1 MYPDV
6 PFVDRKEETSHLQ
19 QVLCH
24 PENRMHVICGRTGVG
39 KSKLATQF
47 VHDCKNKGHPVLHYK
62 MKNPRNEKVFLQRL
76 LAEWFEEHPESTVAK
91 IREYLLSPDAV
102 GDLLS
107 IIRQVVPDPSSGL
120 AIESLQK
127 AITSVG
133 GAEVDFPDPV
143 QLVVDVMKNSGTCDS
158 PAVVV
163 VDQYDADVQGRET
176 GMEAT
181 FRDISSSLDDSVIW
195 YLTSNNEIR
204 GDGIDCF
211 QLEPFDQKIALNPG
225 ATYSSDRGV
234 NEDNSEFSEHNFEA
248 TRELVEEANLE
259 YEDSD
264 LIDLHD
270 RTNGVPLL
278 IASIC
283 SEPDTM
289 SLRKE
294 LNDKPTSYLKFKND
308 IRSDFVRDLSDQER
322 QLLTKTSIMPI
333 LTRDVCSKQ
342 TGIGEM
348 RIMQLLDDLC
358 KDGKLM
364 QVQTEY
370 PNGHSYRC
378 HDFYREF
385 LIKCASLN
393 ERELR
398 QEAAVNCL
406 RLAFEY
412 YTTEP
417 RAERNSLTDIQLNR
431 FNYQVFY
438 ISQNK
443 PFSEIGKIVT
453 SGVDHSET
461 DILEFLSS
469 YHEVES
475 RDYDLGEYLRHVV

>member
-1 MYPDV
+1 
-6 PFVDRKEETSHLQ
+6 
-19 QVLCH
+19 
-24 PENRMHVICGRTGVG
+24 
-39 KSKLATQF
+39 
-47 VHDCKNKGHPVLHYK
+47 
-62 MKNPRNEKVFLQRL
+62 
-76 LAEWFEEHPESTVAK
+76 
-91 IREYLLSPDAV
+91 
-102 GDLLS
+102 
-107 IIRQVVPDPSSGL
+107 
-120 AIESLQK
+120 
-127 AITSVG
+127 
-133 GAEVDFPDPV
+133 
-143 QLVVDVMKNSGTCDS
+143 
-158 PAVVV
+158 
-163 VDQYDADVQGRET
+163 
-176 GMEAT
+176 
-181 FRDISSSLDDSVIW
+181 
-195 YLTSNNEIR
+195 
-204 GDGIDCF
+204 
-211 QLEPFDQKIALNPG
+211 
-225 ATYSSDRGV
+225 
-234 NEDNSEFSEHNFEA
+234 
-248 TRELVEEANLE
+248 
-259 YEDSD
+259 
-264 LIDLHD
+264 
-270 RTNGVPLL
+270 
-278 IASIC
+278 
-283 SEPDTM
+283 M